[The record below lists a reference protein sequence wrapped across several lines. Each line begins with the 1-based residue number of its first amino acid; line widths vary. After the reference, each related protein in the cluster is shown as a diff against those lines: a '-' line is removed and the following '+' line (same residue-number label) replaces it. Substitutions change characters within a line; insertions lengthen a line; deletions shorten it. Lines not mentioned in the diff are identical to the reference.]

1 MRKITLMILSMIM
14 FLSSCVQTFQLE
26 DLGIITSR
34 GVDRADNNDIEITM
48 SVLQF
53 QANST
58 KPTIIVSGVGS
69 TIKGAVEDAG
79 KKVSQE
85 LVPGKLDLEMY
96 SRELAEDGLKAYIDT
111 LKRDANIP
119 DSVRLAV
126 TEDNSR
132 EILHT
137 QEEHISTNVGE
148 FLHGLVQPGAEQRL
162 FPEVSLQR
170 FGRIINDEGIDPIL
184 PIIGLREETPVITG
198 IALFKDDKMKGQL
211 PIKDEYYFTII
222 EGMTQEELIEIEIP
236 TDSIEKYL
244 VHGNGG
250 EEQLKIVLLIEKGTG
265 DIQLTDKDKLHFD
278 TNIKIELSLLEIS
291 REYKLDDAKAM
302 KKLEQEIEKVITS
315 RYEEIFTYLK
325 EVNTDVFGYGMKYR
339 IKKKGGKLSD
349 KEWDKKFPNI
359 KTNFNVNVDIIRHG
373 TVNR

>member
-1 MRKITLMILSMIM
+1 MLL

>member
-1 MRKITLMILSMIM
+1 MRKITLMILSMIL

-85 LVPGKLDLEMY
+85 LVPGKLELEMY
-96 SRELAEDGLKAYIDT
+96 SRELAEDGLKSYIDT

-119 DSVRLAV
+119 DTVRLAV

-162 FPEVSLQR
+162 FPEVSLQK
-170 FGRIINDEGIDPIL
+170 FARIINDEGIDPIL

-222 EGMTQEELIEIEIP
+222 EGLTQEELIEIEIP
-236 TDSIEKYL
+236 TDSVEKYL
-244 VHGNGG
+244 IHGNGG

-291 REYKLDDAKAM
+291 REYKLDDAKAL

-315 RYEEIFTYLK
+315 RYEEIFSYLK
-325 EVNTDVFGYGMKYR
+325 EVNTDVFGYGEKYR

-349 KEWDKKFPNI
+349 KEWDKSFPTI
-359 KTNFNVNVDIIRHG
+359 HSNFNVNVNIIRHG